1 MSKQDQLNNMR
12 NMAGNMAIYIKQLH
26 DAAYQQFD
34 LEAES
39 GSRSSSRDRLICE
52 IGTQCV
58 NIEYAIKQIVANLDM
73 LNEIPQDFKVADN
86 FELWIMR

>member
-1 MSKQDQLNNMR
+1 MLKQDQINSMR
-12 NMAGNMAIYIKQLH
+12 NMAGNLVVYARQLH

-58 NIEYAIKQIVANLDM
+58 NIEYAIKQIVRNLDM
-73 LNEIPQDFKVADN
+73 LNEIPQDFKVEDN
-86 FELWIMR
+86 FEIWIMR